1 MTLHINTEEE
11 HATIG
16 LVEERKTGHQREYVS
31 DMSFSM
37 LIFKTHEQHIKFKSK
52 PEANIEF
59 SGVPVTRVARAAP
72 SAPKHTMV

>member
-1 MTLHINTEEE
+1 MTCTSTPKRNMRPSVWLRN
-11 HATIG
+11 
-16 LVEERKTGHQREYVS
+16 ERQDIRKSNVS
-31 DMSFSM
+31 NMSFSM
-37 LIFKTHEQHIKFKSK
+37 LILETHEQHIKFKSK